1 MNRTE
6 VFLRRDQ
13 VLARVGFKKTLL
25 YDLISAGEFPA
36 PIKIS
41 ERVVVW
47 REESVAA
54 WQQAKI
60 EAKRGSQK

>member
-1 MNRTE
+1 MDRTE

-25 YDLISAGEFPA
+25 YDLIASGEFPA

-41 ERVVVW
+41 ERVMVW
-47 REESVAA
+47 REESIAA
-54 WQQAKI
+54 WQRAKI
-60 EAKRGSQK
+60 EAQRNNQK